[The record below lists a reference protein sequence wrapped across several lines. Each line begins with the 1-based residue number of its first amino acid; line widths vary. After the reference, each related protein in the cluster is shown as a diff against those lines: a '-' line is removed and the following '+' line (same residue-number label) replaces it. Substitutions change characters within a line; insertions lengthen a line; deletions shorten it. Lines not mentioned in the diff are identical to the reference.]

1 MSLLTVEKVTHGF
14 GARQIL
20 EDASFRLLKG
30 EHIGLIGANGEGK
43 STFLN
48 IITGKLLP
56 DAGKITWSRH
66 VTVGYLDQHTVL
78 KKGMTIREVLHTAF
92 NHMHDLEAEMLK
104 LYEDMALPE
113 NADKMD
119 EMMEDAGEIQ
129 QILEYSGFYQLDA
142 KIEEVAG
149 GLGLRDIGLDRDVS
163 DLSGGQRTKVLLVKL
178 LLENPSILILDE
190 PTNYLDHE
198 HIVWLTRYLQDYE
211 NAFILVSHDMEFLN
225 SVVNVIYN
233 LDGGNLTRYT
243 GDYENFRRMYEIQK
257 SQEKAAYERQQA
269 EIEKLEDFIA
279 RNKARVATRGMAHSR
294 QKQLDKMEIL
304 ERPTEKIKPEFQFLM
319 ARTPSRFVV
328 EAKDLV
334 IGYSQDEPLTRPVS
348 FTLERG
354 QKVAIVGTNGLG
366 KSTLLKTILG
376 KLPPLGGEVQLGDYL
391 FPGYFEQEAARDS
404 QETALDTFWAQFPS
418 MENREVRLCL
428 AKCGLTNEHITSQ
441 MRVLSGGENAKVR
454 LAIDEPRAQLADS
467 RRADQPSGRRRQG
480 RAEARA
486 DGIPRHHPFGI
497 ARPALLRGL
506 RHRHLECRGLDD
518 EDRITQFCAKKE
530 TRWVGPRQC
539 MPGFPAGFVFFS
551 FGTRSAKGF
560 YMVTSVRSRRGSSHG
575 PPRIR

>member
-48 IITGKLLP
+48 IITGKIMP
-56 DAGKITWSRH
+56 DEGSITWSRH
-66 VTVGYLDQHTVL
+66 VTVGYLDQHSVL
-78 KKGMTIREVLHTAF
+78 KKGTTIREVLRTAF
-92 NHMHDLEAEMLK
+92 NHMYDLEAEMLK
-104 LYEDMALPE
+104 LYEDMASAE
-113 NADKMD
+113 SDEAMN

-129 QILEYSGFYQLDA
+129 QILEYSGFYQLDS

-149 GLGLRDIGLDRDVS
+149 GLGLRDIGLDKDVS

-198 HIVWLTRYLQDYE
+198 HIVWLTRFLQEYE
-211 NAFILVSHDMEFLN
+211 NAFILVSHDMDFLN

-243 GDYENFRRMYEIQK
+243 GDYNNFLRMYEIQK
-257 SQEKAAYERQQA
+257 AQEQRAYERQQA

-279 RNKARVATRGMAHSR
+279 RNKARVATRGMANSR

-304 ERPTEKIKPEFQFLM
+304 ERPTEKIKPEFNFLM
-319 ARTPSRFVV
+319 ARTPSRFIV

-334 IGYSQDEPLTRPVS
+334 LGYDKENPLTKPVS

-366 KSTLLKTILG
+366 KTTLLKTILG
-376 KLPPLGGEVQLGDYL
+376 KLPPISGEAHLGDYL
-391 FPGYFEQEAARDS
+391 FPGYFEQEADRDS
-404 QETALDTFWAQFPS
+404 TVTALD
-418 MENREVRLCL
+418 
-428 AKCGLTNEHITSQ
+428 KI
-441 MRVLSGGENAKVR
+441 
-454 LAIDEPRAQLADS
+454 
-467 RRADQPSGRRRQG
+467 G
-480 RAEARA
+480 RAS
-486 DGIPRHHPFGI
+486 
-497 ARPALLRGL
+497 
-506 RHRHLECRGLDD
+506 CR
-518 EDRITQFCAKKE
+518 ER
-530 TRWVGPRQC
+530 V
-539 MPGFPAGFVFFS
+539 
-551 FGTRSAKGF
+551 
-560 YMVTSVRSRRGSSHG
+560 
-575 PPRIR
+575 

>member
-48 IITGKLLP
+48 IITGKIMP
-56 DAGKITWSRH
+56 DEGSITWSRH
-66 VTVGYLDQHTVL
+66 VTVGYLDQHSSL
-78 KKGMTIREVLHTAF
+78 KKGMTIRQVLRTAF
-92 NHMHDLEAEMLK
+92 RHMYELEQEMLRI
-104 LYEDMALPE
+104 YENMAE
-113 NADKMD
+113 ADPAQMD
-119 EMMEDAGEIQ
+119 AMMEEAGEIQ
-129 QILEYSGFYQLDA
+129 QILETSGFYQLDA

-149 GLGLRDIGLDRDVS
+149 GLGLRDVGLDRDVS
-163 DLSGGQRTKVLLVKL
+163 QLSGGQRTKTLLVKL

-198 HIVWLTRYLQDYE
+198 HILWLTRFLQNYE
-211 NAFILVSHDMEFLN
+211 NAFILVSHDMDFLN

-257 SQEKAAYERQQA
+257 SQELAAYKRQQA

-304 ERPTEKIKPEFQFLM
+304 ERPTEKIKPEFHFLM
-319 ARTPSRFVV
+319 ARTPSRFIV

-334 IGYSQDEPLTRPVS
+334 LGYEEDSPLTRPVS

-354 QKVAIVGTNGLG
+354 QKIAVVGTNGLG
-366 KSTLLKTILG
+366 KTTLLKTILG
-376 KLPPLGGEVQLGDYL
+376 EIPALGGQLHLGDYL
-391 FPGYFEQEAARDS
+391 SPGYFAQEAERDS
-404 QETALDTFWAQFPS
+404 DVTALDYFWKEFPS

-428 AKCGLTNEHITSQ
+428 SKCGLTNEHITSQ
-441 MRVLSGGENAKVR
+441 MRVLSGGENAKAR
-454 LAIDEPRAQLADS
+454 LAVVMNREHNWLILDEPTNHLDVDAKEELQRALTEFPGTILLVSHD
-467 RRADQPSGRRRQG
+467 
-480 RAEARA
+480 
-486 DGIPRHHPFGI
+486 
-497 ARPALLRGL
+497 PAFYESFVTDLWNV
-506 RHRHLECRGLDD
+506 
-518 EDRITQFCAKKE
+518 EDWTTKI
-530 TRWVGPRQC
+530 
-539 MPGFPAGFVFFS
+539 
-551 FGTRSAKGF
+551 
-560 YMVTSVRSRRGSSHG
+560 
-575 PPRIR
+575 I

>member
-48 IITGKLLP
+48 IITGKIMP
-56 DAGKITWSRH
+56 DQGNITWSRH
-66 VTVGYLDQHTVL
+66 VTVGYLDQHSVL
-78 KKGMTIREVLHTAF
+78 KKGMTIREALRTAF
-92 NHMHDLEAEMLK
+92 DHMYQLEAEMMQ
-104 LYEDMALPE
+104 LYEDMAT
-113 NADKMD
+113 ADDDKIND
-119 EMMEDAGEIQ
+119 MMEDAGEIQ
-129 QILEYSGFYQLDA
+129 GILETSGFYQLDA
-142 KIEEVAG
+142 KIEEVAN
-149 GLGLRDIGLDRDVS
+149 GLGLGDVGLDRDVS

-190 PTNYLDHE
+190 PTNYLDHQ
-198 HIVWLTRYLQDYE
+198 HIVWLTRYLQEYE

-243 GDYENFRRMYEIQK
+243 GDYENFKRMYEIK
-257 SQEKAAYERQQA
+257 KEQELRAYERQQA

-294 QKQLDKMEIL
+294 QRVLDKMEIL
-304 ERPTEKIKPEFQFLM
+304 ERPTEKIKPEFNFLM
-319 ARTPSRFVV
+319 ARTPSRFIV

-334 IGYSQDEPLTRPVS
+334 IGYDSPLTKPVS

-354 QKVAIVGTNGLG
+354 EKVAIVGTNGLG
-366 KSTLLKTILG
+366 KTTLLKTILG
-376 KLPPLGGEVQLGDYL
+376 QLKPISGEVELGDYL
-391 FPGYFEQEAARDS
+391 FPGYFEQEADRDS
-404 QETALDTFWAQFPS
+404 DVTALDTFWAQFPS

-454 LAIDEPRAQLADS
+454 LAMVMNREHNWLILDEPTNHLDVDAKDELKRALTEYPGTILMVSHD
-467 RRADQPSGRRRQG
+467 PSFY
-480 RAEARA
+480 E
-486 DGIPRHHPFGI
+486 
-497 ARPALLRGL
+497 
-506 RHRHLECRGLDD
+506 
-518 EDRITQFCAKKE
+518 
-530 TRWVGPRQC
+530 
-539 MPGFPAGFVFFS
+539 GFV
-551 FGTRSAKGF
+551 TRILNVEDWTTKI
-560 YMVTSVRSRRGSSHG
+560 V
-575 PPRIR
+575 